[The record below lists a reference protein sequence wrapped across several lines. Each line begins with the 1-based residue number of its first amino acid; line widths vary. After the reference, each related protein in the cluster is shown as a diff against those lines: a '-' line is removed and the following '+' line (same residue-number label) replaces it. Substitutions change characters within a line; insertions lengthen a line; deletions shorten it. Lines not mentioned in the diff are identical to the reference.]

1 LHFISLQLTKLRIEK
16 IMIKIYHN
24 PRCGKSREGLELVEK
39 SGKAFEVVKYL
50 TDVPSFEELQTII
63 KLLGIAPIELIR
75 QKEDVWV
82 KNFKGKELSD
92 EAIIKIMI
100 ENPILIERPIVI
112 NGNKAVIGRP
122 PEKILDIV

>member
-63 KLLGIAPIELIR
+63 KLLGIAPIELVR

-82 KNFKGKELSD
+82 KNFKGKEVSD